1 MKRRYLLLLSVI
13 PVVLALVFL
22 IPFLKADTS
31 SPQAALSATPNEIAE
46 LVEIIKIWKLV
57 DAVSPT
63 SEQKVPLL
71 TQFNKLEKLKMQ
83 YRQQHRQSMNRLKQ
97 LQTTPLDSKV
107 GHAELQTALTHHSEI
122 ENGFI
127 AERQK
132 IMDELNQ
139 TLTVEQQAQFV
150 LFSYSY
156 RQELKKALQ
165 TLIAL
170 QEQGRGKD
178 ILAAKSVIK

>member
-22 IPFLKADTS
+22 IPLIRADAPAPRPT
-31 SPQAALSATPNEIAE
+31 TPSELAE
-46 LVEIIKIWKLV
+46 LVETLKIWKLV

-63 SEQKVPLL
+63 SEQTVPLL
-71 TQFNKLEKLKMQ
+71 EQFNRLEKLKMQ
-83 YRQQHRQSMNRLKQ
+83 YRQQHRQSMNLLKQ
-97 LQTTPLDSKV
+97 LQTISIDSK
-107 GHAELQTALTHHSEI
+107 AEQTELQTALTYHRDV

-132 IMDELNQ
+132 IMEEINQ
-139 TLTVEQQAQFV
+139 ILTVEQQAQFV

-165 TLIAL
+165 TLIVL
-170 QEQGRGKD
+170 QEQGKTKD

>member
-1 MKRRYLLLLSVI
+1 MKRRYLPLLAVI

-22 IPFLKADTS
+22 IPFIKADAP
-31 SPQAALSATPNEIAE
+31 SPRPTTPSEMAE
-46 LVEIIKIWKLV
+46 LVETLKIWKLV

-63 SEQKVPLL
+63 TEQKLPLL

-83 YRQQHRQSMNRLKQ
+83 YRQEHRQSINRLEQ
-97 LQTTPLDSKV
+97 LQTTVVDSKAR
-107 GHAELQTALTHHSEI
+107 HTELQTTLTHHREV

-132 IMDELNQ
+132 IMEELNQ
-139 TLTVEQQAQFV
+139 ILTVEQQAQFV

-170 QEQGRGKD
+170 QRQGKTKD
-178 ILAAKSVIK
+178 ILAAKSLIK

>member
-1 MKRRYLLLLSVI
+1 MKRRYLPLLLVI

-22 IPFLKADTS
+22 IPFIKADTPAS
-31 SPQAALSATPNEIAE
+31 RPTTPSESEIAE
-46 LVEIIKIWKLV
+46 LVETLKIWKLV

-63 SEQKVPLL
+63 AEQKLPLL
-71 TQFNKLEKLKMQ
+71 SQFNKLEKLKMR
-83 YRQQHRQSMNRLKQ
+83 YRQEHRRSMNLLKQ
-97 LQTTPLDSKV
+97 LQATPVDSKTAQV
-107 GHAELQTALTHHSEI
+107 ELQTALTHHREV

-132 IMDELNQ
+132 IMDEINQ
-139 TLTVEQQAQFV
+139 ILTVEQQAQFV
-150 LFSYSY
+150 VFSYSY
-156 RQELKKALQ
+156 RQELRKTLQ

-178 ILAAKSVIK
+178 ILAARAAIK

>member
-22 IPFLKADTS
+22 IPLIKADAP
-31 SPQAALSATPNEIAE
+31 SPRPTTPSELAE

-83 YRQQHRQSMNRLKQ
+83 YRQQHRQSINRLKQ
-97 LQTTPLDSKV
+97 LQTTPLDSKI
-107 GHAELQTALTHHSEI
+107 GHAELQTALTHHSEV

-139 TLTVEQQAQFV
+139 TLTVEQQAQFI
-150 LFSYSY
+150 LFIYSY
-156 RQELKKALQ
+156 RQELKQALQ
-165 TLIAL
+165 NLIVL
-170 QEQGRGKD
+170 QGQGKTKD
-178 ILAAKSVIK
+178 ILAAKSMIK

>member
-22 IPFLKADTS
+22 IPLIKADAP
-31 SPQAALSATPNEIAE
+31 SPRPTTPSELAE

-83 YRQQHRQSMNRLKQ
+83 YRQEHRQSMNLLKQ
-97 LQTTPLDSKV
+97 LQTISVDSK
-107 GHAELQTALTHHSEI
+107 AEQSELQTALTYHREV

-132 IMDELNQ
+132 IMEEINQ
-139 TLTVEQQAQFV
+139 ILTVEQQAQFV

-156 RQELKKALQ
+156 RQELKQTLQ

-170 QEQGRGKD
+170 QGQGKTKD
-178 ILAAKSVIK
+178 ILRAKSVIR

>member
-1 MKRRYLLLLSVI
+1 MKRRYLPLLAVI
-13 PVVLALVFL
+13 PVALALVFL
-22 IPFLKADTS
+22 IPFIKADTP
-31 SPQAALSATPNEIAE
+31 SPQPTTPSELAE
-46 LVEIIKIWKLV
+46 LVETLKIWKLV

-63 SEQKVPLL
+63 SEQKLPLL
-71 TQFNKLEKLKMQ
+71 SQFNKLEKLKMQ
-83 YRQQHRQSMNRLKQ
+83 YRQEHRQSMNRLEQ
-97 LQTTPLDSKV
+97 LQATPVDSKIELV
-107 GHAELQTALTHHSEI
+107 ELQAALTHHHEI

-139 TLTVEQQAQFV
+139 ILTVEQQAQFV

-156 RQELKKALQ
+156 RQELRKTLQ

-178 ILAAKSVIK
+178 ILAAKSAIK

>member
-22 IPFLKADTS
+22 IPLLKADAP
-31 SPQAALSATPNEIAE
+31 SPRPATPSESELAE
-46 LVEIIKIWKLV
+46 LVETLKIWKLV

-63 SEQKVPLL
+63 SEQTVPLL
-71 TQFNKLEKLKMQ
+71 EQFNKLEKLKMQ
-83 YRQQHRQSMNRLKQ
+83 YRQQHRQSMNLLKQ
-97 LQTTPLDSKV
+97 LQVTSVDSKAKQ
-107 GHAELQTALTHHSEI
+107 AELQTALTYHRDV

-132 IMDELNQ
+132 IIEEINQ
-139 TLTVEQQAQFV
+139 ILTVEQQAQFV

-165 TLIAL
+165 TLIVL
-170 QEQGRGKD
+170 QEQGKKD
-178 ILAAKSVIK
+178 ILAAKSMIK

>member
-22 IPFLKADTS
+22 IPLIKADAP
-31 SPQAALSATPNEIAE
+31 SPRSTTPSELAE
-46 LVEIIKIWKLV
+46 LVETLKIWKLV

-63 SEQKVPLL
+63 AEQTAPLL

-83 YRQQHRQSMNRLKQ
+83 YRQAHRQSMNRLKQ
-97 LQTTPLDSKV
+97 LQTTTLDSKAE
-107 GHAELQTALTHHSEI
+107 HAELQTALTHHSEA

-127 AERQK
+127 AERQR
-132 IMDELNQ
+132 IMEEINQ
-139 TLTVEQQAQFV
+139 ILTVEQQAQFV

-156 RQELKKALQ
+156 RQELKQALQ
-165 TLIAL
+165 NLIAL
-170 QEQGRGKD
+170 QGQGKTKD

>member
-22 IPFLKADTS
+22 IPLIKADAP
-31 SPQAALSATPNEIAE
+31 SPRSTTPSELAE
-46 LVEIIKIWKLV
+46 LVETLKIWKLV

-63 SEQKVPLL
+63 SEQTVPLL
-71 TQFNKLEKLKMQ
+71 EQFNKLEKLKMQ
-83 YRQQHRQSMNRLKQ
+83 YRQEHRQSMNLLKQ
-97 LQTTPLDSKV
+97 LESISVDSNAEQ
-107 GHAELQTALTHHSEI
+107 AELQAALTYHREV

-132 IMDELNQ
+132 IMEAIDQ
-139 TLTVEQQAQFV
+139 ILTVEQQAQFV

-165 TLIAL
+165 TLIVL
-170 QEQGRGKD
+170 QEQGKTKD

>member
-22 IPFLKADTS
+22 IPLIKADAP
-31 SPQAALSATPNEIAE
+31 SPRPTTPSELAE

-83 YRQQHRQSMNRLKQ
+83 YRQQHRQSINRLKQ

-107 GHAELQTALTHHSEI
+107 GHAELQTALTHHSEV

-139 TLTVEQQAQFV
+139 TLTVEQQAQFI
-150 LFSYSY
+150 LFIYSY
-156 RQELKKALQ
+156 RQELKQALQ
-165 TLIAL
+165 NLIVL
-170 QEQGRGKD
+170 QGQGKTKD
-178 ILAAKSVIK
+178 ILAAKSMIK

>member
-22 IPFLKADTS
+22 IPLIKADAP
-31 SPQAALSATPNEIAE
+31 SPRPTTPSEMAE
-46 LVEIIKIWKLV
+46 FIETIKIWKLV

-63 SEQKVPLL
+63 SEQKLPLL
-71 TQFNKLEKLKMQ
+71 SQFNKLEKLKMQ
-83 YRQQHRQSMNRLKQ
+83 YRQEHRQSMNRLEQ
-97 LQTTPLDSKV
+97 LQAAPAHSKV
-107 GHAELQTALTHHSEI
+107 ELAELQAALTHHHEV

-139 TLTVEQQAQFV
+139 ILTVEQQAQFV

>member
-13 PVVLALVFL
+13 PVVLALVLL
-22 IPFLKADTS
+22 IPFIKADTPSPRPTTS
-31 SPQAALSATPNEIAE
+31 SELAE
-46 LVEIIKIWKLV
+46 LVETLKIWKLV

-63 SEQKVPLL
+63 SEQKLPLL
-71 TQFNKLEKLKMQ
+71 NQFNKLEKLKMQ
-83 YRQQHRQSMNRLKQ
+83 YRQEHRQSMNRLKQ
-97 LQTTPLDSKV
+97 LQAIPINSQAEQ
-107 GHAELQTALTHHSEI
+107 AELQAALTHHRDV

-132 IMDELNQ
+132 IMEEINLI
-139 TLTVEQQAQFV
+139 LTVEQQAQFV

-156 RQELKKALQ
+156 RQELKQALQ

-170 QEQGRGKD
+170 QGQGQTKD
-178 ILAAKSVIK
+178 ILAAKSAIK

>member
-22 IPFLKADTS
+22 IPLIKADAP
-31 SPQAALSATPNEIAE
+31 SPRPTTPSELAE

-83 YRQQHRQSMNRLKQ
+83 YRQQHRQSINRLKQ

-107 GHAELQTALTHHSEI
+107 GHAELQTALTHHSEV

-139 TLTVEQQAQFV
+139 TLTVEQQAQFI
-150 LFSYSY
+150 LFIYSY
-156 RQELKKALQ
+156 RQELKQALQ
-165 TLIAL
+165 NLIVL
-170 QEQGRGKD
+170 QGQGKTKD

>member
-22 IPFLKADTS
+22 IPLIKADAP
-31 SPQAALSATPNEIAE
+31 SPRSTTPSESELAQ
-46 LVEIIKIWKLV
+46 LVETLKIWKLV

-63 SEQKVPLL
+63 SEQTVPLL
-71 TQFNKLEKLKMQ
+71 EQFNKLEKLKMQ
-83 YRQQHRQSMNRLKQ
+83 YRQEHRQSMNLLKQ
-97 LQTTPLDSKV
+97 LQAISIDSK
-107 GHAELQTALTHHSEI
+107 AEQTELQTALTYHRDV

-132 IMDELNQ
+132 IMEEINQ
-139 TLTVEQQAQFV
+139 ILTVEQQAQFV

-165 TLIAL
+165 TLIVL
-170 QEQGRGKD
+170 QEQGKAKD